1 LTKAVI
7 IRDWRASDDVA
18 ALTRLLNEAY
28 QPLAES
34 GLRFFASYQNEAQTR
49 ERLAAGR
56 ALVAEI
62 AGQLV
67 GTIMVM
73 QPDPNSACLYYRR
86 EGVYCLGQFA
96 VGSAWQGRGI
106 GRGLLK
112 AGEACARKLGASEV
126 ALSTAETAAKL
137 IAWYRRSGFRPV
149 EFVSWSTTNY
159 RSVILA
165 KPLIKQT
172 EK

>member
-1 LTKAVI
+1 M
-7 IRDWRASDDVA
+7 
-18 ALTRLLNEAY
+18 
-28 QPLAES
+28 
-34 GLRFFASYQNEAQTR
+34 RFFASYQNEQQTR
-49 ERLAAGR
+49 ERLATGQ

-67 GTIMVM
+67 GTITVM
-73 QPDPNSACLYYRR
+73 GPDPNSACHYYRR

-96 VGSAWQGRGI
+96 VGSEWQGRGI

-112 AGEACARKLGASEV
+112 AGEACARKLGASEA

-137 IAWYRRSGFRPV
+137 IAWYQRSGFLPV
-149 EFVSWSTTNY
+149 ELVSWNTTNY

-165 KPLIKQT
+165 KPLTDQPGKQSTTDFT
-172 EK
+172 ESTDKGKG

>member
-1 LTKAVI
+1 MI
-7 IRDWRASDDVA
+7 IRDLRADDDVA
-18 ALTRLLNEAY
+18 VLTRLLNEAY

-49 ERLAAGR
+49 ERLAAGQ

-62 AGQLV
+62 SGQLV
-67 GTIMVM
+67 GTITVTG
-73 QPDPNSACLYYRR
+73 PDPESPCFYYRR
-86 EGVYCLGQFA
+86 DGVYCLGQFA
-96 VGSAWQGRGI
+96 VGSEWQGRGI

-137 IAWYRRSGFRPV
+137 IAWYQRSGFRPV
-149 EFVSWSTTNY
+149 ELVSWSTTNY

-165 KPLIKQT
+165 KPLTKQT